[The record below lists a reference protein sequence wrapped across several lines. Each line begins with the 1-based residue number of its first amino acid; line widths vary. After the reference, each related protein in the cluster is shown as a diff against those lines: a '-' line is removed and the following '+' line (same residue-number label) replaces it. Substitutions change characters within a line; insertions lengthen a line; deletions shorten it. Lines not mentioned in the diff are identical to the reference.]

1 MALGE
6 AYVPSPISPQKI
18 AMARWFKEFPI
29 NFRNGTD
36 KIRSVSESDSQSRD
50 KPAGTV
56 GMGTA
61 TRGSPRKGS
70 GVGRISGGVSCLLSG
85 SGRNRK
91 NSTNESCHSVNKD
104 EKVWD
109 SLLSGKSRK
118 NSKSVAVS
126 EEHNRTLKNCISA
139 GSYITRLIKVEKQDR
154 IQNPSN
160 ACTPPMEET
169 NKGTMVGKTETLI
182 IREDYA
188 DPFDAQRN
196 RKQSVSPGRGENDGY
211 MEPYDAQQLITEIRR
226 RGSKDLLKMSTL
238 PEGGEGLRDEPPPRS
253 SHPLQIYDD
262 PYEGAAETPVSRPE
276 SDPRSPA
283 EYELPWEWRREQILK
298 ALSVPF
304 DDAADHPAPAREEAA
319 APHLSWP
326 QMHHLQHW
334 SWSQRAPRPPQPSS
348 QAVPRAPQPSS
359 QAVPRAPQPSS
370 QAVPRPS
377 PPSQVRPSPSSQA
390 VPRPPQPPSQV
401 VPRPPPPSTQAAS
414 RPPTPSQSGGGP
426 ACTSEGD
433 GCRVDPSVPLET
445 QSWYHGSVTR
455 QEVDSQLQSC
465 KEGSFLVR
473 DSESGTSKY
482 SIALKTSQ
490 GCVHIIVAQTK
501 ESGFTLDQSRC
512 TFPSIPQV
520 VHFYCT
526 QPLPFPGANHMT
538 LRHPVPRPL

>member
-6 AYVPSPISPQKI
+6 AYVPSPISPQRF

-36 KIRSVSESDSQSRD
+36 KIRSVSESDCPNRD
-50 KPAGTV
+50 KPAGTL

-61 TRGSPRKGS
+61 PRGSPRKGS
-70 GVGRISGGVSCLLSG
+70 GGGRSGGVSCLLSG
-85 SGRNRK
+85 RNRK
-91 NSTNESCHSVNKD
+91 NSNNEPCHSVIKD

-139 GSYITRLIKVEKQDR
+139 SSYITRLIKVEKQDK
-154 IQNPSN
+154 IQNPSS
-160 ACTPPMEET
+160 ACTPPIEEQ
-169 NKGTMVGKTETLI
+169 NKGTMVGKPETVI

-188 DPFDAQRN
+188 DPFDAQKSREQN
-196 RKQSVSPGRGENDGY
+196 VSPGRGENDGY

-226 RGSKDLLKMSTL
+226 RGSKDLLKMSTVL
-238 PEGGEGLRDEPPPRS
+238 EGGEGLRDDPRS
-253 SHPLQIYDD
+253 SHLLQIYDD
-262 PYEGAAETPVSRPE
+262 PYEGATETTVSRPE

-304 DDAADHPAPAREEAA
+304 DDAADRLDHPTPGREEAA

-326 QMHHLQHW
+326 QMHPLQRW
-334 SWSQRAPRPPQPSS
+334 SWSQRGPRTSPPPSQAAPRPP
-348 QAVPRAPQPSS
+348 
-359 QAVPRAPQPSS
+359 
-370 QAVPRPS
+370 
-377 PPSQVRPSPSSQA
+377 
-390 VPRPPQPPSQV
+390 PPSQV
-401 VPRPPPPSTQAAS
+401 VPRPTPPSQAVPRSPPPSH
-414 RPPTPSQSGGGP
+414 SGGSP
-426 ACTSEGD
+426 VSTAEGD
-433 GCRVDPSVPLET
+433 GCRVDPSVPLEM

-473 DSESGTSKY
+473 DSESGTSKH

-501 ESGFTLDQSRC
+501 ESGYTLDQSRC

-520 VHFYCT
+520 VHYYCT

-538 LRHPVPRPL
+538 LRHPVPRSL